1 LINIAIVE
9 NNSFYRESLK
19 TALNQIDGF
28 NVVLDVDKIAS
39 MLDFIDENIFH
50 IILLDSSYYQA
61 ETLRKVIQ
69 LYSDTKILILSDSI
83 ESYFLDQ
90 QLDGISFDFIPKSS
104 TKSLFEI
111 KIRDSFNPS
120 LIFNI

>member
-1 LINIAIVE
+1 MNIAIIA
-9 NNSFYRESLK
+9 NNLFYRESLK
-19 TALNQIDGF
+19 IALNQITDF
-28 NVVLDVDKIAS
+28 NISFDSDNLNSLFQIAGIYDFQVVL
-39 MLDFIDENIFH
+39 IDSIYYQSENIKKIFQC
-50 IILLDSSYYQA
+50 LPY
-61 ETLRKVIQ
+61 
-69 LYSDTKILILSDSI
+69 TKILILSDSI

-120 LIFNI
+120 IIFNM